1 MKCNLKLRKTSLIL
15 TGLHPAGE
23 ILESGELDALAP
35 HGQPDHVGQP
45 HLGQVEGLVRQKPT
59 VPVLQNNT

>member
-15 TGLHPAGE
+15 TAGE